1 MQLDEHSTEF
11 IVASAGDAFLI
22 EEAAQSRAT
31 NLFRQLVENN
41 PTSSLDSLTVRFK
54 IAMPLKEWAF
64 VVTHRSDSINDLKV
78 EKEFVG
84 TESEVM
90 SGRGIVTPLGG
101 SYDPFG

>member
-1 MQLDEHSTEF
+1 
-11 IVASAGDAFLI
+11 
-22 EEAAQSRAT
+22 
-31 NLFRQLVENN
+31 
-41 PTSSLDSLTVRFK
+41 VRFK

-84 TESEVM
+84 TESEAM